1 LRNRA
6 TLVGNI
12 CNASPCGDT
21 IGPSI
26 LYGGEVNILGPG
38 GKRIIPLEAFFLGPG
53 KTVLDEGEIVQSISF
68 PVPTKGNKG
77 TYVCIGRTKLADLAI
92 VGVTVL
98 AYPKDQN
105 ASGYVFK
112 IALSSVAP
120 TVIVL
125 EDVSNVLS
133 EGSIDTSNLEKVANL
148 ARAKCKPI
156 DDIRASQEY
165 RREMVYR
172 LTLHA
177 LNQICDALLGENER

>member
-1 LRNRA
+1 
-6 TLVGNI
+6 
-12 CNASPCGDT
+12 
-21 IGPSI
+21 
-26 LYGGEVNILGPG
+26 
-38 GKRIIPLEAFFLGPG
+38 
-53 KTVLDEGEIVQSISF
+53 ISF